1 MNMAN
6 YLSSL
11 TRGTTQ
17 GGQQVVGCLGTNAS
31 MNLTLSLPMHGITQT
46 KTSLTPHR
54 SRRYSLA
61 LIGTFTEKTARR

>member
-17 GGQQVVGCLGTNAS
+17 GGRQVVGCLETNAS
-31 MNLTLSLPMHGITQT
+31 MNLTLSLPMHGITHT
-46 KTSLTPHR
+46 KISP
-54 SRRYSLA
+54 
-61 LIGTFTEKTARR
+61 